1 MTTMTDRPQT
11 RALLAALRSDLAG
24 IRAQLD
30 RLPDDELILLLHAAE
45 DVRVEI
51 RFTLADRGCETSQI
65 RVGDTSRDG
74 SGHPASRRCLACGEP
89 LTSNR
94 ARHCKGSACRM
105 RAHRLRQRR
114 DVDVDTVRNDL
125 RNRRELTAHTVYECG
140 ACGERYLA
148 ERRCSTC
155 NLFCRVLEPGGAC
168 SECDHVILLSE
179 LLDLP

>member
-1 MTTMTDRPQT
+1 MNDRPQAV
-11 RALLAALRSDLAG
+11 ALLAALRHDLAG

-30 RLPDDELILLLHAAE
+30 RLPDDELTLLLYAAE
-45 DVRVEI
+45 DVKVEI
-51 RFTLADRGCETSQI
+51 RFTLADRGCEPSQI
-65 RVGDTSRDG
+65 PFGDTSSDG
-74 SGHPASRRCLACGEP
+74 SDHPAPRRCLACGEQ
-89 LTSNR
+89 LNSNR

-105 RAHRLRQRR
+105 RAHRLRQRQ
-114 DVDVDTVRNDL
+114 DVDIDAVRNDL
-125 RNRRELTAHTVYECG
+125 RRRRELTAHTVYECG

-148 ERRCSTC
+148 ARRCSTC